1 MKLKLRMMILFCSI
15 SITLP
20 TYLLAFNS
28 INSKNID
35 GSSLC
40 STYGRNRRHKV
51 HIKTIKKCTK
61 KRSILSASAYVEDNM
76 LYLHFNDSLENV
88 ALEVINVD
96 TGELV
101 FSGKFTGTS
110 IAIPLQED
118 GYEFNINIDDSSL

>member
-1 MKLKLRMMILFCSI
+1 MRLKLRMMILLSSFSFI
-15 SITLP
+15 LP
-20 TYLLAFNS
+20 INLFAFNS
-28 INSKNID
+28 IDENIEAISIYD
-35 GSSLC
+35 
-40 STYGRNRRHKV
+40 TYRIKGHKT
-51 HIKTIKKCTK
+51 HIRIFRGK

-76 LYLHFNDSLENV
+76 LYLHFNDPLEKV